1 MKIRKFSLNAALLL
15 SAVFTHS
22 ANAQS
27 SEAQAETNKK
37 VVLAFYDAALVQ
49 LDADKA
55 LAYIGSKYIQHNP
68 IAPDGVEGLKG
79 LIKFLKQKYPDR
91 KSEIKRV
98 VAQDDLVVLHVHS
111 KSTPEERGNAIVDIF
126 RLENGKIVEHWDVI
140 QPVPEK
146 SANANTMF

>member
-1 MKIRKFSLNAALLL
+1 MKIRKFSLIAALLL
-15 SAVFTHS
+15 SAVFMHS
-22 ANAQS
+22 ANAQT

-37 VVLAFYDAALVQ
+37 IVMAFYDAALVQ

-55 LAYIGSKYIQHNP
+55 LIYMGSKYIQHNP

-91 KSEIKRV
+91 KSEVKRV

-111 KSTPEERGNAIVDIF
+111 KNTPEERGNAIVDIF